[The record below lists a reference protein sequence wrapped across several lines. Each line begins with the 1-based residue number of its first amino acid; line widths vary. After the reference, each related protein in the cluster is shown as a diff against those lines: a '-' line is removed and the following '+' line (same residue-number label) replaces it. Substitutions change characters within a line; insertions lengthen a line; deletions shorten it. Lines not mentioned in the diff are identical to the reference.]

1 MNTVIEKTFRHYC
14 RINSKMQR
22 AQQGSNMHS
31 LALKMQFPEERKHLQ
46 EFTAQQKRFSLVPVR
61 MARGSVWTPYS
72 VR

>member
-1 MNTVIEKTFRHYC
+1 
-14 RINSKMQR
+14 MQR